1 MFIYLQNL
9 YYTLTKN
16 EQALLVLKYKKIAKL
31 SQKLYQTKCKNL
43 SWNKS
48 FHIEE
53 KIRKLIIQIDELII
67 PDDIQ
72 SEKMNLTD
80 AQLDD
85 VDFYIDTILFW
96 NKQSKALEDSY
107 KPVYLNDQPV

>member
-31 SQKLYQTKCKNL
+31 SQKLYQARCKNL

-48 FHIEE
+48 LHIEE
-53 KIRKLIIQIDELII
+53 KIKKLIIQIDELIT

-80 AQLDD
+80 AQLNDI
-85 VDFYIDTILFW
+85 DFYIDTISFW
-96 NKQSKALEDSY
+96 NKQSKALADLQ
-107 KPVYLNDQPV
+107 KLFI